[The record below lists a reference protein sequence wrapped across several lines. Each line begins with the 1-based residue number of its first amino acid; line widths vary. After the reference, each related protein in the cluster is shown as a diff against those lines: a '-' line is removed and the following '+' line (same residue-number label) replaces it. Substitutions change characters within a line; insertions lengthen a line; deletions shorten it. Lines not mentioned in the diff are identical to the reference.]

1 MKHRGKKMGMSGK
14 GAPKK
19 SGKLK
24 LKGDPHNKGG
34 FFKGDNMKRG
44 I

>member
-1 MKHRGKKMGMSGK
+1 VKHRGMKGGFSGK
-14 GAPKK
+14 AAPKK

-24 LKGDPHNKGG
+24 LKGDPPSKGG
-34 FFKGDNMKRG
+34 FFKGNNMKRG